1 MEKRGVGIGLPG
13 LGGALDRTFRYWALL
28 PVFVVLL
35 LLTAYPLV
43 QLVGMSLS
51 DYTFGGGSI
60 VAHYSGLRNLELMG
74 EDTVFRAAVRNTLVF
89 VVGVVLVEFVL
100 GFVVALLAS
109 GLPRG
114 GGLFKTV
121 LVIPLLVP
129 PIAIGT
135 MWRLMYQSEFGVINA
150 LLRELRLPTPN
161 WLGDPAIALG
171 SVMIVDV
178 WHWTAFMFLILLAGL
193 ESLPA
198 EPFEAARVDG
208 ASAWQAFR
216 ALTLPLMRPIIL
228 VALMLRTVFAFKVF
242 DEVFLLTTGGPGT
255 STEVVSMYIY
265 KVIFRTME
273 LGYGSFLSVVAAL
286 LTSVFVLG
294 YLWTLRRERI
304 AA

>member
-1 MEKRGVGIGLPG
+1 VVITPPS
-13 LGGALDRTFRYWALL
+13 LGAALDRTFRYWALL

-35 LLTAYPLV
+35 LLTAYPLA

-60 VAHYSGLRNLELMG
+60 VARYSGLRNLELMA

-100 GFVVALLAS
+100 GFGVALLAS

-114 GGLFKTV
+114 GGLVKTV
-121 LVIPLLVP
+121 LIIPILVP

-178 WHWTAFMFLILLAGL
+178 WHWTAFVFLILLAGL

-198 EPFEAARVDG
+198 EPFEAAQVDG
-208 ASAWQAFR
+208 ASTWQAFW

-255 STEVVSMYIY
+255 ATEVISMYIY

-273 LGYGSFLSVVAAL
+273 LGYGSFLSLVAAL
-286 LTSVFVLG
+286 LTSVFVLA
-294 YLWTLRRERI
+294 YLWILRHERI

>member
-1 MEKRGVGIGLPG
+1 VVITPPG
-13 LGGALDRTFRYWALL
+13 LGAALDRTFRYWALL

-35 LLTAYPLV
+35 LLTAYPLA
-43 QLVGMSLS
+43 QLVSMSLS

-60 VAHYSGLRNLELMG
+60 VAHYSGLRNLELMA

-100 GFVVALLAS
+100 GFGVALLAS

-114 GGLFKTV
+114 GGLVKTV
-121 LVIPLLVP
+121 LIIPILVP

-178 WHWTAFMFLILLAGL
+178 WHWTAFVFLILLAGL

-198 EPFEAARVDG
+198 EPFEAAKVDG
-208 ASAWQAFR
+208 ASAWQAFW

-255 STEVVSMYIY
+255 ATEVVSMYIY

-273 LGYGSFLSVVAAL
+273 LGYGSFLSLVAAL
-286 LTSVFVLG
+286 LTSVFVLA
-294 YLWTLRRERI
+294 YLWILRHERI
-304 AA
+304 TA